1 MRLTGQGVVRYTT
14 GNPSTPLA
22 RTGVRSLNRVG
33 SDPESTFLIG
43 TLKHADGRRAVLL
56 VNHNMAYTAWPT
68 VVFDADG
75 QVVEISREDGRA
87 HPVMD
92 DSPELTGIQLSLGA
106 GDARLFL
113 LPPQPE
119 RK

>member
-1 MRLTGQGVVRYTT
+1 
-14 GNPSTPLA
+14 LA

-33 SDPESTFLIG
+33 SDPESTLLIG
-43 TLKHADGRRAVLL
+43 SLKHTDGRRAVLL

-68 VVFDADG
+68 VVFDSEG
-75 QVVEISREDGRA
+75 EVVEIGREDGRE
-87 HPVMD
+87 HLVLD
-92 DSPELTGIQLSLGA
+92 DSPELPGTQLSFGA

-113 LPPQPE
+113 LPPE

>member
-1 MRLTGQGVVRYTT
+1 M
-14 GNPSTPLA
+14 
-22 RTGVRSLNRVG
+22 
-33 SDPESTFLIG
+33 
-43 TLKHADGRRAVLL
+43 
-56 VNHNMAYTAWPT
+56 
-68 VVFDADG
+68 VFDSG
-75 QVVEISREDGRA
+75 GEVVEISREDGRE

-92 DSPELTGIQLSLGA
+92 DSPELPGIQLSLGA

>member
-1 MRLTGQGVVRYTT
+1 V
-14 GNPSTPLA
+14 S
-22 RTGVRSLNRVG
+22 
-33 SDPESTFLIG
+33 SDPESTLLIG
-43 TLKHADGRRAVLL
+43 TLKHTDGRRAVLL
-56 VNHNMAYTAWPT
+56 VNHNTAYTAWPT
-68 VVFDADG
+68 VVFDSEGEAT
-75 QVVEISREDGRA
+75 EIRREDGRE

-92 DSPELTGIQLSLGA
+92 DSPELPGIQLSLGA